1 MFTKLKNLFA
11 ARKRMKC
18 AKSDAREIAKFTEP
32 FIQLVTPLASSGLER
47 NVPVWDLANHDL
59 TKFLAYIG
67 GVLDMADFLL
77 KENSGRPH
85 NDTLGIYI
93 SFYWYVDLAFDG
105 LTNVDQ
111 FIKLSN
117 NFIYQTLRNNS
128 EIAGLP
134 WMVDD
139 DYEIYQKLG
148 GDDFLRF
155 LVGKAGYF
163 PRGLFELGMFED
175 PKDPELEASH
185 NDETTK
191 LIQTSSEYNL
201 EELPTSHVNRVFLI
215 GKVVTEPEVRY
226 LEWGEPVFSYRLE
239 TERIFDEI
247 SGKFDGNE
255 YHQIK
260 QFGVIS
266 ENQPTPLMKGDQ
278 IYIQGVIRTR
288 KLTDPGVI
296 EKYVTYIYTN
306 EVKRLIKYEKIE
318 LCRAFE

>member
-1 MFTKLKNLFA
+1 MKQLFKA
-11 ARKRMKC
+11 LHGVV
-18 AKSDAREIAKFTEP
+18 EYL
-32 FIQLVTPLASSGLER
+32 Q
-47 NVPVWDLANHDL
+47 
-59 TKFLAYIG
+59 IG
-67 GVLDMADFLL
+67 GFLVCFISLFLDSGWLL
-77 KENSGRPH
+77 LLGAVAIG
-85 NDTLGIYI
+85 LGIYLLPI
-93 SFYWYVDLAFDG
+93 VKKWEAFMIIKEELFRSLLEGKSARSG
-105 LTNVDQ
+105 LIVAAEKMGVNT
-111 FIKLSN
+111 
-117 NFIYQTLRNNS
+117 
-128 EIAGLP
+128 EGL
-134 WMVDD
+134 
-139 DYEIYQKLG
+139 
-148 GDDFLRF
+148 
-155 LVGKAGYF
+155 
-163 PRGLFELGMFED
+163 
-175 PKDPELEASH
+175 ELEVANNVETASFLQASDQ
-185 NDETTK
+185 NGV
-191 LIQTSSEYNL
+191 

-278 IYIQGVIRTR
+278 VYIQGVIRTH
-288 KLTDPGVI
+288 KLTDHGVI